1 MKLSVLLKPF
11 TEGREIFRGKFSK
24 LVFTIIGM
32 LIPTLSLA
40 QVNLSDLSPPSNKEF
55 RERMG
60 VQDYDPSQ
68 TYILGQLIKAD
79 DGIYRNITAIDTPE
93 DFTASRWEKVASL
106 GDNFFEVNDEATLL
120 LITDATQGDL
130 AFQLDS
136 NRLYRHL
143 GTSNGDLSDW
153 YLLLQAADQ
162 ISAEISVALLNDD
175 GSEVTADS
183 ADNSSFLTP
192 LRGLQLLLKNLLTS
206 AFRLSDETDNS
217 KKMAFD
223 LSPLSASTTRTL
235 TVPDED
241 LTLVD
246 EARIGARDYSS
257 SRTYRLGQLISL
269 EDGLY
274 KNISAI
280 TTPEEFSAEKWKKVA
295 SQLWTIAEAGITGA
309 CTAGGAEDC
318 RFTRQVSTEGSYRV
332 KKRLAVDASACEKAL
347 ASAADDTLAEFYLLT
362 FEPC

>member
-1 MKLSVLLKPF
+1 MHFYLLWQRF
-11 TEGREIFRGKFSK
+11 TEGQGIFRGKFSK
-24 LVFTIIGM
+24 RFLLVAGT
-32 LIPTLSLA
+32 LIPALALA
-40 QVNLSDLSPPSNKEF
+40 QVNLSDLASPSNKEF

-60 VQDYDPSQ
+60 VQDYDSNQ
-68 TYILGQLIKAD
+68 TYILGQLIKAG
-79 DGIYRNITAIDTPE
+79 DGIYRSTIAIDTPE
-93 DFTASRWEKVASL
+93 EFSAEKWEKVASL

-130 AFQLDS
+130 AFQLDTR
-136 NRLYRHL
+136 RLYRHL

-153 YLLLQAADQ
+153 YLLSQAADQ

-217 KKMAFD
+217 KKMAFN

-318 RFTRQVSTEGSYRV
+318 RFTRQVSTEGAYRV
-332 KKRLAVDASACEKAL
+332 KKRLAFDASACEKAS